1 MPCSSVSVTEVSVT
15 LGEDS
20 TCTHQTVHMCYK
32 QKNDGLAGLSA
43 TYRLAKK
50 DTEESRPSPKCGTTR
65 NKTGDTDSTSED
77 QAGPA
82 PPPVLI
88 EHCPCIHGAMFYLE
102 CSLAN
107 IYILAAGVLEML
119 QEFCPSPI
127 VAKLKGT
134 WGRKAQLSRRLLFLF
149 KKLIGRVF
157 YIRMFRRNKHLRSP
171 RIVPKI
177 SSLIQR
183 TLQSQKLCTD
193 NIATGLLIDSVTRK
207 PSQHSLC
214 FLLWIKMHPLS
225 CFPTTMLPTGMTMDS

>member
-88 EHCPCIHGAMFYLE
+88 EHYPCIHWAMFYLE

-127 VAKLKGT
+127 VAK
-134 WGRKAQLSRRLLFLF
+134 
-149 KKLIGRVF
+149 
-157 YIRMFRRNKHLRSP
+157 
-171 RIVPKI
+171 
-177 SSLIQR
+177 
-183 TLQSQKLCTD
+183 
-193 NIATGLLIDSVTRK
+193 
-207 PSQHSLC
+207 
-214 FLLWIKMHPLS
+214 
-225 CFPTTMLPTGMTMDS
+225 